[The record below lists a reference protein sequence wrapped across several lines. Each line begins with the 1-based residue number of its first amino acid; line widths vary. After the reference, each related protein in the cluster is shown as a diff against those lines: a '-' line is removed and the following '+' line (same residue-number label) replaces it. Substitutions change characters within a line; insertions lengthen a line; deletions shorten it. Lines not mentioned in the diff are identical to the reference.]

1 MVPVTR
7 AVGSQDCYTLKL
19 NIRMDLGL
27 KGKVAVVTGASRGL
41 GKAIATQLAAEG
53 CRLVICARGEEVLS
67 SAREEITQLY
77 DVPVLAQA
85 TDLTVP
91 GQPQELIE
99 AAVSEY
105 GTVQL
110 LVNNAGGNRRGKFAD
125 LSDQDW
131 EDILTLNLKMH
142 LRASRAAIPHMRN
155 SGGGAI
161 LFVGSIFGREAGGPG
176 LSIYNTTK
184 SALMSAAKIMA
195 LELASDGVR
204 VNTLAPGSIRFPGG
218 SWDKRVKSDPE
229 GMKTFIAENLPIG
242 RFGTA
247 EEIADVAAF
256 LLSDRASLI
265 TGACLNVD
273 GGQSRSLI

>member
-1 MVPVTR
+1 
-7 AVGSQDCYTLKL
+7 
-19 NIRMDLGL
+19 MDLGL
-27 KGKVAVVTGASRGL
+27 KEKVAVVTGASRGL
-41 GKAIATQLAAEG
+41 GKAMAMQLAAEG
-53 CRLVICARGEEVLS
+53 CKLVICARGEEALL
-67 SAREEITQLY
+67 AAQKEMIRLH
-77 DVPVLAQA
+77 DVSVLARSA
-85 TDLTVP
+85 DLTQP
-91 GQPQELIE
+91 GEAEGLIE
-99 AAVSEY
+99 AAVREY

-110 LVNNAGGNRRGKFAD
+110 LINNAGGNRRGQFAD

-142 LRASRAAIPHMRN
+142 LRTSRAAIPHMRER
-155 SGGGAI
+155 GGGAI
-161 LFVGSIFGREAGGPG
+161 LFIGSIFGREAGGPG

-195 LELASDGVR
+195 LELAPDGIR

-218 SWDKRVKSDPE
+218 SWDKRVRSDPE
-229 GMKTFIAENLPIG
+229 GMKAFIAENLPIG

>member
-1 MVPVTR
+1 M
-7 AVGSQDCYTLKL
+7 
-19 NIRMDLGL
+19 NLGL
-27 KGKVAVVTGASRGL
+27 KDKVAVVTGASRGL
-41 GKAIATQLAAEG
+41 GKAIALQLAAEG
-53 CRLVICARGEEVLS
+53 CKLVICARGQDGLMAAQKEIMS
-67 SAREEITQLY
+67 SYGTQVIAL
-77 DVPVLAQA
+77 D
-85 TDLTVP
+85 TDLTQP
-91 GQPQELIE
+91 GAPEKLIDST
-99 AAVSEY
+99 VDHY
-105 GTVQL
+105 GTVEL

-142 LRASRAAIPHMRN
+142 LRTTRAAIPHMQKN
-155 SGGGAI
+155 GSGAV
-161 LFVGSIFGREAGGPG
+161 LFIGSIFGREAGGPG

-195 LELASDGVR
+195 LELAPDGIR
-204 VNTLAPGSIRFPGG
+204 VNTLAPGSIQFPGG

-229 GMKTFIAENLPIG
+229 GMKVFIKENIPLG

-247 EEIADVAAF
+247 QEIGDVAAF

-265 TGACLNVD
+265 TGVCLNAD

>member
-1 MVPVTR
+1 
-7 AVGSQDCYTLKL
+7 
-19 NIRMDLGL
+19 MDLGL

-41 GKAIATQLAAEG
+41 GKYMAMQLAAEG
-53 CRLVICARGEEVLS
+53 CQLVICARGEEALI
-67 SAREEITQLY
+67 AAQQEITSLH
-77 DVPVLAQA
+77 DIPVLARSA
-85 TDLTVP
+85 DLTCH
-91 GQPQELIE
+91 GEAEDLIS

-110 LVNNAGGNRRGKFAD
+110 LINNAGGNRRGLFAD

-142 LRASRAAIPHMRN
+142 LRTSRAAIPHMREN
-155 SGGGAI
+155 GGGAI
-161 LFVGSIFGREAGGPG
+161 LFIGSIFGREAGGPG

-195 LELASDGVR
+195 LELAPDGIR

-218 SWDKRVKSDPE
+218 SWDKRVMNDPE
-229 GMKTFIAENLPIG
+229 GMKAFIADNLPMG